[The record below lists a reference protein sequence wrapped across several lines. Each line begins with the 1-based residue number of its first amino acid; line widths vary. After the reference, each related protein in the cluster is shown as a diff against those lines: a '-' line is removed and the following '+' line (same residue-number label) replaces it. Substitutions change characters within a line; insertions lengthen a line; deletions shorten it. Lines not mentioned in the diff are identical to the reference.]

1 MGDVAVL
8 LSADDWRLLV
18 FEADPLASSLRWR
31 RSVLSGSCE
40 WDVFSVSGSSLAPAG
55 EVGDPIG
62 RVIAA
67 VTVTFWLATSLLWL
81 ATSRLR
87 LTVLAL
93 ALSTLLALLALSL
106 TLPLALLLALLDSF
120 LFFLFF
126 RVFAFVVANVLVRE
140 VALGR
145 PHMIVGGA
153 AKSERENA
161 QTEVVEAID
170 CH

>member
-40 WDVFSVSGSSLAPAG
+40 WDVFSVSGSSLAPTG

-67 VTVTFWLATSLLWL
+67 VTVTFWLATS
-81 ATSRLR
+81 RLR
-87 LTVLAL
+87 LAVLAL